1 MKTQTQQNNVIAIGK
16 TFKGSTFVGTTYR
29 NAQGELSRQLIVS
42 GITYENLL
50 LNDFESLQAN
60 QNVVFSSL
68 EKKYSVELITLAYNN
83 LFTSLE
89 KRLSNPETK
98 AKLLAEK
105 DSTIVRSQAQKD
117 AYTHVAKGIK
127 VHNDTNEIHV
137 FGLCVKKTVLEP
149 IEYKETKSKELTI
162 VQNKIKKLCD
172 FKQSKYKTFIF
183 QQGEFK
189 MKGLTL

>member
-1 MKTQTQQNNVIAIGK
+1 MKTQTQNNNVVAIGK
-16 TFKGSTFVGTTYR
+16 TIKGTTFVGTTYR

-50 LNDFESLQAN
+50 QHDFDSLQAN
-60 QNVVFSSL
+60 QNNVFSSL
-68 EKKYSVELITLAYNN
+68 EKKFSVELITLAYNN
-83 LFTSLE
+83 LFSSLE
-89 KRLSNPETK
+89 KRLSSDETK
-98 AKLLAEK
+98 AKLLADK

-117 AYTHVAKGIK
+117 AYTHLAKGIK
-127 VHNDTNEIHV
+127 QHNETNEIHV
-137 FGLCVKKTVLEP
+137 FGLCVKKTILEA

-172 FKQSKYKTFIF
+172 FKQTKYKTFIF
-183 QQGEFK
+183 QKGEFK

>member
-60 QNVVFSSL
+60 QNVVFSTL
-68 EKKYSVELITLAYNN
+68 EKQYSTELITLAYNN
-83 LFTSLE
+83 LYSSLE
-89 KRLSNPETK
+89 KRLSSDETK
-98 AKLLAEK
+98 AKLLEQN
-105 DSTIVRSQAQKD
+105 DTTIVRSQAQKD

-172 FKQSKYKTFIF
+172 FKQNKYKTFIF

>member
-83 LFTSLE
+83 LYSSLE

-98 AKLLAEK
+98 AKLLAEN
-105 DSTIVRSQAQKD
+105 DTTIVRSQAQKD

-127 VHNDTNEIHV
+127 VHNETNEIHV
-137 FGLCVKKTVLEP
+137 FGLCVKKTILEP

-172 FKQSKYKTFIF
+172 FKQNKYKTFIF

>member
-1 MKTQTQQNNVIAIGK
+1 MKTQTQNNNVVAIGK
-16 TFKGSTFVGTTYR
+16 TIKGTTFVGTTYR

-50 LNDFESLQAN
+50 LNDFNSLQAN
-60 QNVVFSSL
+60 QNNVFSSL
-68 EKKYSVELITLAYNN
+68 EKQFSVELITLAYNN
-83 LFTSLE
+83 LFSSLE

-117 AYTHVAKGIK
+117 AYTHLAKGIK
-127 VHNDTNEIHV
+127 QHNETNEIHV
-137 FGLCVKKTVLEP
+137 FGLCVKKTILEA

-172 FKQSKYKTFIF
+172 FKQTKYKTFIF
-183 QQGEFK
+183 QKGEFK

>member
-1 MKTQTQQNNVIAIGK
+1 MKTQTQNNNVVAIGK
-16 TFKGSTFVGTTYR
+16 TIKGTTFVGTTYR